1 MWTDDDDDA
10 DEAGPGG
17 GGGVASGGGGGRRG
31 NDEEG
36 DRAEMPTGVLEI
48 QVRRGLSSPSQSS
61 EFRVQSSESG
71 NYPGLFAF
79 LECLRCV
86 VVSMVG

>member
-17 GGGVASGGGGGRRG
+17 GVGGGGGRRG

-71 NYPGLFAF
+71 NYPGLSAF
-79 LECLRCV
+79 LECMRCV
-86 VVSMVG
+86 VV